1 MLCEECTGTYTTPAG
16 GFSAGNLKEI
26 IGELVAKV
34 IGYDDQMKGMYL
46 VLENTD
52 ISGVIQGQMDSGFS
66 YADLALN
73 NGFIGHIA
81 GVDIYVIR
89 TGTFVDATMGSSGAM
104 TNSGHRLFGIKG
116 VSTYCQP
123 RGVQYNEK
131 GVTLKTGLE
140 YEAHGYIGFKA
151 WIPQRGLTI
160 DITLA

>member
-104 TNSGHRLFGIKG
+104 TNSGHRLFGIK
-116 VSTYCQP
+116 
-123 RGVQYNEK
+123 
-131 GVTLKTGLE
+131 
-140 YEAHGYIGFKA
+140 
-151 WIPQRGLTI
+151 
-160 DITLA
+160 